1 MLTLLLCHIPMS
13 KRSAPA
19 APPKLA
25 DLPGV
30 LLERVFGLLP
40 ACWRPAF
47 AATCLALRQAA
58 CQARG
63 QALIRQVMLQE
74 GAG

>member
-1 MLTLLLCHIPMS
+1 MLTVLCYIAMS

-19 APPKLA
+19 APPTLA
-25 DLPGV
+25 ELPGV

-47 AATCLALRQAA
+47 AATCVALRQAA

-63 QALIRQVMLQE
+63 QALIRQATLQE